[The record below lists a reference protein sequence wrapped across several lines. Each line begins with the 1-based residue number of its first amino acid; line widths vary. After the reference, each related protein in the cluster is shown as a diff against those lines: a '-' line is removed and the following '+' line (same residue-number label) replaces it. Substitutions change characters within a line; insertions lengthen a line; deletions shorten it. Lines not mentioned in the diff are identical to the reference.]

1 MVVVVNCRCGLSFVD
16 FLGAFDIIAPQSGQ
30 NLASVLTE
38 CGGIWYFRDS
48 DDAPHVLQN
57 RSSLS
62 IVVLYAMDLHMG
74 PMLLQQ

>member
-1 MVVVVNCRCGLSFVD
+1 MSFVD